1 MYIDHLR
8 RRLIRLINIIYR
20 RLRILTKQYFK
31 VVFFIYFYYCV
42 SLCMAASGG
51 SSVLPT
57 TETIAPPSVN
67 MNVVMLID
75 STLH

>member
-1 MYIDHLR
+1 
-8 RRLIRLINIIYR
+8 
-20 RLRILTKQYFK
+20 
-31 VVFFIYFYYCV
+31 
-42 SLCMAASGG
+42 MAASGG
-51 SSVLPT
+51 SGVLPT